1 MKEKFKLLDVQLKLA
16 LLVIFGF
23 FFFYAIPFPEKS
35 KSFPQLISMVS
46 IIFVIVSLFFDFT
59 KQEIVHGEII
69 DVDDAEVKILDD
81 ETKKARKQRFYK
93 AWAIILVS
101 SSVGFLGGFLFSTI
115 FFFLGFAIFFGERE
129 KLVKNIIIAV
139 IMTAVIY
146 VSFEMVMGVPLLEGI
161 LW

>member
-16 LLVIFGF
+16 LLVVFGF

-46 IIFVIVSLFFDFT
+46 IIIVIVSLFFDFT
-59 KQEIVHGEII
+59 KHEIVHGEII
-69 DVDDAEVKILDD
+69 DVDDAEVKVLDD

-129 KLVKNIIIAV
+129 KLIKNIIIAV